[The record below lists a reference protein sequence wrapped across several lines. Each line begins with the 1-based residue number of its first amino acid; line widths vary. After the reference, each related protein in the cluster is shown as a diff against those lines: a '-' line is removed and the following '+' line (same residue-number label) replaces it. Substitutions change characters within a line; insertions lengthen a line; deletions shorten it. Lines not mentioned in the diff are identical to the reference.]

1 MKIRYEM
8 REREGEGT
16 EEGRG
21 RKGRIKR
28 GGGSKEGRNE
38 RERGRK
44 EVTKE
49 SNIVTISLHRLLL
62 LTSNCHFLIRVE
74 LSFNKS

>member
-1 MKIRYEM
+1 M

-28 GGGSKEGRNE
+28 GGGGSKEGRNE

-49 SNIVTISLHRLLL
+49 SNIVTISLHRMLL